1 LTHSYERERERVNV
15 VYLKKPKRSSIMMSI
30 HSYVCVAHNLTE
42 ERESKCQALWGE
54 YKALLREYPFQRNSS
69 HGEGVREKRG
79 GGGKMAF

>member
-1 LTHSYERERERVNV
+1 
-15 VYLKKPKRSSIMMSI
+15 MMSI

-79 GGGKMAF
+79 GGGGEVHFEKTSMLRHIYMRTHILIVC